1 MSEGFFSPWHLLI
14 LVVVALIIF
23 GIPLLILFLLARWLD
38 KRVQGRSGLRVSI
51 LGVVTG
57 GIADVVLS
65 SLLTIPVV
73 IYVIVKYNLLHSPNG
88 SAAIAS
94 SIHSSPLL
102 YGLQLTIGLGCSV
115 LGGYVAAW
123 IARHDEPLNGL
134 LSSFLCVAI
143 GVYSVFSSKDSQPLL
158 VQIILLAAAPGFAF
172 LGGYLRQS
180 QKRMGRSLAH

>member
-14 LVVVALIIF
+14 LVVVALVIF
-23 GIPLLILFLLARWLD
+23 GIPLLMIFLLARWLD

-65 SLLTIPVV
+65 SLLAVPVI
-73 IYVIVKYNLLHSPNG
+73 IYVIVKYDLLHAPNG
-88 SAAIAS
+88 PAAIAS
-94 SIHSSPLL
+94 SIHSSPWL

-123 IARHDEPLNGL
+123 IAKRDEPLNGL

-143 GVYSVFSSKDSQPLL
+143 GAYSVFSGKDSQPLR
-158 VQIILLAAAPGFAF
+158 VQIILIAAAPAFAF
-172 LGGYLRQS
+172 LGGYFRQS
-180 QKRMGRSLAH
+180 QKRMGRTLAR